1 MGKTSSVL
9 GTFLLGGIIGA
20 AAGLLFAP
28 RTGRETREYLSDKA
42 VEYWDRADE
51 FYEVGRERAADV
63 YEVGRERALEM
74 YEIGL
79 ERAASTGDQV
89 RTKID
94 AARERLIE
102 SLPSDGTVA
111 AEPAPEKVEPA
122 SAPAAKAE
130 PAPAPEPTAKPATA

>member
-9 GTFLLGGIIGA
+9 GTFLLGGLIGA

-28 RTGRETREYLSDKA
+28 RSGRETREYLSEKGM
-42 VEYWDRADE
+42 EYWDRADE
-51 FYEVGRERAADV
+51 FYEVGRERAAEA
-63 YEVGRERALEM
+63 YEVGRERAIEM

-79 ERAASTGDQV
+79 EKAAATGDQV

-94 AARERLIE
+94 AARERLID
-102 SLPSDGTVA
+102 SLPADATVA

-122 SAPAAKAE
+122 AAE
-130 PAPAPEPTAKPATA
+130 PATA